1 MTDEFRNVGRYIQPL
16 IDSLKSI
23 DTVAIEE
30 TLNREFAAMKQT
42 MSILKPIIDSTQAIF
57 ESQQESIRAA
67 SAQFREIARITDGIS
82 QPILKITNE
91 LAEMVKSQVKWVEY
105 EKQYRKAEKSYVRI
119 LAESG
124 WPPLLR
130 IPAVSIHEFVQ
141 AFDEDPQDFR
151 QSIDRWMIEYHDSDV
166 LNEIREAWRGDST
179 IADRFCILDECI
191 TCHIERR
198 FNVTVPAMLA
208 QLEGIIASSAGH
220 TGRLSGPGLLGYV
233 DALIEGNSQYSP
245 VRGLVIQNLY
255 DRFEWGDASSLA
267 FTRHAILHGAFL
279 RYGTEKASLML
290 LLLLDFILFLI
301 EHTKRTEN
309 TA

>member
-166 LNEIREAWRGDST
+166 LNEIREV
-179 IADRFCILDECI
+179 F
-191 TCHIERR
+191 
-198 FNVTVPAMLA
+198 VQV
-208 QLEGIIASSAGH
+208 
-220 TGRLSGPGLLGYV
+220 
-233 DALIEGNSQYSP
+233 
-245 VRGLVIQNLY
+245 
-255 DRFEWGDASSLA
+255 
-267 FTRHAILHGAFL
+267 
-279 RYGTEKASLML
+279 
-290 LLLLDFILFLI
+290 
-301 EHTKRTEN
+301 
-309 TA
+309 